1 MRAHTR
7 LRLLTRQ
14 RRRALQFGYTIYR
27 QVLNYYSGEEDAYG
41 AWAARQ
47 VHAQLPVLCADA
59 PSRAPSRAD
68 MRKAMPRDVHKRSIV
83 PLKRPIQPWEL
94 EHD

>member
-1 MRAHTR
+1 MRKSNAVAIGMYEKARLSANSKQCVRTR

-47 VHAQLPVLCADA
+47 VHA
-59 PSRAPSRAD
+59 
-68 MRKAMPRDVHKRSIV
+68 
-83 PLKRPIQPWEL
+83 
-94 EHD
+94 

>member
-1 MRAHTR
+1 MVAASAR
-7 LRLLTRQ
+7 LRLLTRP
-14 RRRALQFGYTIYR
+14 RRRVLQFGYTIYR

-41 AWAARQ
+41 AWAAHKKLLRSRR
-47 VHAQLPVLCADA
+47 ADA
-59 PSRAPSRAD
+59 SARAPLRAD